1 MSMHDVMETG
11 MRENRLKQ
19 ILGEGGSV
27 SGPIMEEIRTVGVV
41 KYLAMAGH
49 DFLWFDTEH
58 NMLDWETLLTL
69 VQMSIASDIV
79 PLIRVTDLSYPLV
92 ARALDTGAYGV
103 IIPRVETREEVERA
117 VSYAKYPPM
126 GRRGAGGQ
134 ARNAY
139 MTRDVKSALDEGN
152 NLSMVI
158 VQVESKEAV
167 ERLNEMASVPG
178 VDVVCVGPQDLS
190 ISLGVHGKFD
200 DPLFLEYIAKIVEIC
215 SKYNVPVGMVSREAG
230 SFKRW
235 HEMGIRFLVCGSDGS
250 LLLQA
255 AQRDVALLRE
265 VTNKR

>member
-1 MSMHDVMETG
+1 
-11 MRENRLKQ
+11 MRENRLKTM
-19 ILGEGGSV
+19 LKRGKSV
-27 SGPIMEEIRTVGVV
+27 SGPIMEEVRTVGVI
-41 KYLAMAGH
+41 KYMAAAGH

-69 VQMSIASDIV
+69 VQMSIASNIV

-117 VSYAKYPPM
+117 VSFAKYPPL

-134 ARNAY
+134 ARNAF
-139 MTRDVKSALDEGN
+139 MTRSVSEAIEEGN
-152 NLSMVI
+152 ALSMVI

-167 ERLNEMASVPG
+167 EGLDEIASVPG
-178 VDVVCVGPQDLS
+178 LDVVCIGPQDLS
-190 ISLGVHGKFD
+190 ISLGVPGAFN
-200 DPLFLEYIAKIVEIC
+200 DPLFLETVATIVQKC
-215 SKYNVPVGMVSREAG
+215 SRHGVPVGMVSREART
-230 SFKRW
+230 FKLW

-255 AQRDVALLRE
+255 ARQDVEFLRE
-265 VTNKR
+265 VTGG

>member
-1 MSMHDVMETG
+1 
-11 MRENRLKQ
+11 MRENKLKT
-19 ILGEGGSV
+19 ILGQGKAV

-41 KYLAMAGH
+41 KYLAAAGH

-69 VQMSIASDIV
+69 VQMSLASDIV
-79 PLIRVTDLSYPLV
+79 PLIRITDLSYPLV

-117 VSYAKYPPM
+117 VSYAKYPPL

-139 MTRDVKSALDEGN
+139 MTRSVKEALDEGN
-152 NLSMVI
+152 ALSMVI
-158 VQVESKEAV
+158 VQVESQEAV
-167 ERLNEMASVPG
+167 DRLDEIASVPG
-178 VDVVCVGPQDLS
+178 LDVVCIGPQDLS
-190 ISLGVHGKFD
+190 ISLGVPGAFD
-200 DPLFLEYIAKIVEIC
+200 DPIFLKTVATVVEKC
-215 SKYNVPVGMVSREAG
+215 SRHNIPVGMVSREAK
-230 SFKRW
+230 SFKTW

-255 AQRDVALLRE
+255 ARQDIAILRE
-265 VTNKR
+265 ITG

>member
-1 MSMHDVMETG
+1 
-11 MRENRLKQ
+11 MRENRLKTE
-19 ILGEGGSV
+19 LAAGRAV

-103 IIPRVETREEVERA
+103 IIPRVETKAEVEQA
-117 VSYAKYPPM
+117 VAFAKYPPL

-139 MTRDVKSALDEGN
+139 MARDVKTALEEGN
-152 NLSMVI
+152 QLSMVV
-158 VQVESKEAV
+158 VQVESAAAV
-167 ERLNEMASVPG
+167 DRLDEIASVPG
-178 VDVVCVGPQDLS
+178 LDVVCIGPQDLS
-190 ISLGVHGKFD
+190 ISLGVPGAFD
-200 DPLFLEYIAKIVEIC
+200 DPLFVETVGRIVAAC
-215 SKYNVPVGMVSREAG
+215 SKYDVPVGMVSRDAN

-235 HEMGIRFLVCGSDGS
+235 YEMGIRFLVCGSDGS

-255 AQRDVALLRE
+255 ARQDIAVLRSI
-265 VTNKR
+265 TGA

>member
-1 MSMHDVMETG
+1 
-11 MRENRLKQ
+11 MRENKLKA
-19 ILGEGGSV
+19 ILGEGKAV

-103 IIPRVETREEVERA
+103 IIPRVETRKEVELA
-117 VSYAKYPPM
+117 VSYAKYPPL

-139 MTRDVKSALDEGN
+139 MTRDVRSALEEGN
-152 NLSMVI
+152 ALSMVI

-167 ERLNEMASVPG
+167 ERLDEMASVPG
-178 VDVVCVGPQDLS
+178 VDVVCIGPQDLS
-190 ISLGVHGKFD
+190 ISLGVHGEFNH
-200 DPLFLEYIAKIVEIC
+200 PLFLETVAKIVAAC
-215 SKYNVPVGMVSREAG
+215 SRHNVPVGMVSRDAN
-230 SFKRW
+230 SFKLW

-255 AQRDVALLRE
+255 ARQDIAVLRS
-265 VTNKR
+265 VTGPR

>member
-1 MSMHDVMETG
+1 MKG
-11 MRENRLKQ
+11 GKMRENRLKTA
-19 ILGEGGSV
+19 LAEGKAV
-27 SGPIMEEIRTVGVV
+27 SGPIMEEIRTVGPV

-58 NMLDWETLLTL
+58 NFLEWDTLVTL

-103 IIPRVETREEVERA
+103 IIPRVENREEVERA
-117 VSYAKYPPM
+117 VSYAKYPPL

-139 MTRDVKSALDEGN
+139 LARDARTAVEEGN
-152 NLSMVI
+152 ALSMVI
-158 VQVESKEAV
+158 VQVESTGAV
-167 ERLNEMASVPG
+167 DQIEELASVPG
-178 VDVVCVGPQDLS
+178 LDVVCVGPQDLS
-190 ISLGVHGKFD
+190 ISLGVHGEFEH
-200 DPLFLEYIAKIVEIC
+200 PEFLKTIERVVAGCAKHNI
-215 SKYNVPVGMVSREAG
+215 PVGMVSRDAN

-235 HEMGIRFLVCGSDGS
+235 YEMGIRFLVCGSDGS

-255 AQRDVALLRE
+255 ARQDVAVLQ
-265 VTNKR
+265 TITGK

>member
-1 MSMHDVMETG
+1 
-11 MRENRLKQ
+11 MRENKLKTRLAA
-19 ILGEGGSV
+19 GEAV

-41 KYLAMAGH
+41 KYLALAGH

-58 NMLDWETLLTL
+58 NFLDWETLLTL

-117 VSYAKYPPM
+117 VSYAKYPPL

-139 MTRDVKSALDEGN
+139 MPRDVKTAVDEGN
-152 NLSMVI
+152 ALSMVI

-167 ERLNEMASVPG
+167 DRLDELASVPG
-178 VDVVCVGPQDLS
+178 VDVVCIGPQDLS
-190 ISLGVHGKFD
+190 ISLDVHGKFD
-200 DPLFLEYIAKIVEIC
+200 DPLFVETVGRICETCAKYGVA
-215 SKYNVPVGMVSREAG
+215 VGMVSRDTP
-230 SFKRW
+230 SFQRW
-235 HEMGIRFLVCGSDGS
+235 HDMGIRFLVCGSDGS
-250 LLLQA
+250 LLLRA
-255 AQRDVALLRE
+255 AQQDVAALR
-265 VTNKR
+265 TISGRSA

>member
-1 MSMHDVMETG
+1 
-11 MRENRLKQ
+11 MRENRLKTA
-19 ILGEGGSV
+19 LASGKAV
-27 SGPIMEEIRTVGVV
+27 HGPIMEEIRTVGVV

-58 NMLDWETLLTL
+58 NFLDWETLVTL

-79 PLIRVTDLSYPLV
+79 PLIRITDLSYPLV

-103 IIPRVETREEVERA
+103 IIPRVDTREEVEQA
-117 VSYAKYPPM
+117 VSFAKYPPL

-139 MTRDVKSALDEGN
+139 MARDVRSAIEEGN
-152 NLSMVI
+152 NLTMVI

-167 ERLNEMASVPG
+167 DRLEDMASVPG
-178 VDVVCVGPQDLS
+178 VDVVCIGPQDLS
-190 ISLGVHGKFD
+190 ISLGVHGEFEH
-200 DPLFLEYIAKIVEIC
+200 PLFLETVERIVAAC
-215 SKYNVPVGMVSREAG
+215 SKHNVPVGIVSREANT
-230 SFKRW
+230 FKRW

-255 AQRDVALLRE
+255 ARSDIAILNSI
-265 VTNKR
+265 TG

>member
-1 MSMHDVMETG
+1 
-11 MRENRLKQ
+11 MRENRLKTM
-19 ILGEGGSV
+19 LKRGKSV
-27 SGPIMEEIRTVGVV
+27 SGPIMEEVRTVGVI
-41 KYLAMAGH
+41 KYMAAAGH

-69 VQMSIASDIV
+69 VQMSIASNIV

-117 VSYAKYPPM
+117 VSFAKYPPL

-134 ARNAY
+134 ARNAF
-139 MTRDVKSALDEGN
+139 MTRSVSEAIEEGN
-152 NLSMVI
+152 ALSMVI

-167 ERLNEMASVPG
+167 ECLDDIASVPG
-178 VDVVCVGPQDLS
+178 LDVVCIGPQDLS
-190 ISLGVHGKFD
+190 ISLGVPGAFN
-200 DPLFLEYIAKIVEIC
+200 DPLFLETVATIVEKC
-215 SKYNVPVGMVSREAG
+215 TRHGVRVGMVSREART
-230 SFKRW
+230 FKLW

-255 AQRDVALLRE
+255 ARQDVEFLRE
-265 VTNKR
+265 VTGG

>member
-1 MSMHDVMETG
+1 
-11 MRENRLKQ
+11 MRENRLKTA
-19 ILGEGGSV
+19 LAEGKAV

-58 NMLDWETLLTL
+58 NFLDWETLLTL
-69 VQMSIASDIV
+69 TQMAIASNIV

-117 VSYAKYPPM
+117 VSYAKYPPL

-139 MTRDVKSALDEGN
+139 MARDVRTAVEEGN
-152 NLSMVI
+152 ALTMVI
-158 VQVESKEAV
+158 AQIESKEAV
-167 ERLNEMASVPG
+167 ERIDEIASVPG
-178 VDVVCVGPQDLS
+178 LDVLCIGPQDLS
-190 ISLGVHGKFD
+190 ISLGVHGAFE
-200 DPLFLEYIAKIVEIC
+200 DPLFLEHVEKVIAGCKRH
-215 SKYNVPVGMVSREAG
+215 NVAVGMVSREVNT
-230 SFKRW
+230 FTRW
-235 HEMGIRFLVCGSDGS
+235 YGMGIRFLVCGSDGS

-255 AQRDVALLRE
+255 ARSDVAAL
-265 VTNKR
+265 KRITGT

>member
-1 MSMHDVMETG
+1 
-11 MRENRLKQ
+11 MRVNRLKTA
-19 ILGEGGSV
+19 LAEGKAV
-27 SGPIMEEIRTVGVV
+27 SGPIMEEVRTVGVV

-58 NMLDWETLLTL
+58 NMLEWDTLLTL

-117 VSYAKYPPM
+117 VRFSKYPPL

-139 MTRDVKSALDEGN
+139 MARDARAAVEEGN
-152 NLSMVI
+152 ALSMVI
-158 VQVESKEAV
+158 VQVESTEAV
-167 ERLNEMASVPG
+167 DRIDEIASVPG
-178 VDVVCVGPQDLS
+178 LDVVCVGPQDLS
-190 ISLGVHGKFD
+190 ISLGVHGEFGH
-200 DPLFLEYIAKIVEIC
+200 PLFLETIARIVEGC
-215 SKYNVPVGMVSREAG
+215 SRHNVPVGMVSREAT
-230 SFKRW
+230 SFERW
-235 HEMGIRFLVCGSDGS
+235 YEMGIRFLVCGSDGS

-255 AQRDVALLRE
+255 ARQDVATLRSIIGG
-265 VTNKR
+265 